1 MNEPLC
7 YPKIEVVA
15 LRCEGL
21 TSASQIETL
30 NPRFSW
36 KLSDIGAT
44 RGRMQKAFEINLWE
58 VDSSGNEMGYSFS
71 SSTVNSSKSQW
82 VLLEGLSIKSRSL
95 YAWKVKIWDEQG
107 LESDWSEVHTFGT
120 GLCGEKWFTPWIGDG
135 RHLRTFETAPA
146 RHFRRSFMLEAMP
159 VQARLYLSAMGFVE
173 PWINGSKVTED
184 LFIPGWPDFRTRV
197 FYCAYDVT
205 HLLELGTNILGIILG
220 DGYYSGTMIPGHQ
233 YGVEARFSGFLELID
248 SARNKTLISTDD
260 SWKWTDQGPILMN
273 SIYDGETYDASK
285 ELRGWC
291 DSNVSDDSGTA
302 WKDVVVSQ
310 GLHGDMMHMASTGR
324 IAEPVRRQE
333 TILPVSL
340 KKIGDQK
347 FLYDFGQNFAGWIR
361 LKIMAAPGTNIVM
374 RFSEIMENSDTI
386 HTENLR
392 SAKATATYIAK
403 GGEWEEWEPRFT
415 YFGFRYVEIAGL
427 TNPDDA
433 TVTGIAVYANLEE
446 TGYFECS
453 DELLNQL
460 WNNTMWGQKSNF
472 LEIPTDCPQR
482 DERVGWTGDAQVFAP
497 TALHNM
503 NCGNYFRHWLYAV
516 RDGLRDDPL
525 NGGIPDMAPHTG
537 FFHGSAGWAE
547 AVVIVPWIVWKNT
560 ADKKVLEENFPAIL
574 HVLELMANESPNGIR
589 KSKASYGDWLSP
601 GYERDH
607 YPPRYEL
614 IATAYYAYAV
624 DLASRIAEVL
634 GKSGLASH
642 YKNVFKKIKNAFR
655 KAYVDRDGRIVD
667 DFQTSYLLAIAF
679 DLLTPVERDKAA
691 VHLVRKF
698 NEKDNHLATGFL
710 GTPLINS
717 VLSSIGETALAY
729 DVLQQKSYPGWL
741 FSVING
747 ATTIWERWDS
757 WTPEN
762 GFHKDGMNSFN
773 HYAYGS
779 VVKWFYDTIAGLNLL
794 DESPGWKHFR
804 IEPQPGGGLTYAKAT
819 LNTPYGIAVSSW
831 KISGQALQ
839 LNLQIPVNTTAEVI
853 LPTQDA
859 EAVEIEDV
867 PLSRSKY
874 GSSIVTNIHGKVGF
888 ELGSGCYEI
897 SVKGYEPV

>member
-7 YPKIEVVA
+7 YPKIEVVT

-36 KLSDIGAT
+36 KLSDTGGT
-44 RGRMQKAFEINLWE
+44 RGRMQKAFELNLWE
-58 VDSSGNEMGYSFS
+58 VDSNGNEMGYSFS

-107 LESDWSEVHTFGT
+107 LESDWSEIHSFGT

-146 RHFRRSFMLEAMP
+146 RHFRKSFMLEAMP
-159 VQARLYLSAMGFVE
+159 VRARLYLSAMGFVE

-197 FYCAYDVT
+197 FYCAYDVS
-205 HLLELGTNILGIILG
+205 HLLESGTNILGIILG

-248 SARNKTLISTDD
+248 SAGNKTQISSDD
-260 SWKWTDQGPILMN
+260 SWKWTDQGPILLN

-291 DSNVSDDSGTA
+291 DSNVSDDTGTA

-347 FLYDFGQNFAGWIR
+347 FLYDFGQNFAGWVR
-361 LKIMAAPGTNIVM
+361 LKIKAERGNVVRM
-374 RFSEIMENSDTI
+374 RFAEILENDEQI

-392 SAKATATYIAK
+392 TAKTTATYIAK
-403 GGEWEEWEPRFT
+403 GEGIEEWEPLFT
-415 YFGFRYVEIAGL
+415 YFGFRYVELVGVVEPLVDGL
-427 TNPDDA
+427 
-433 TVTGIAVYANLEE
+433 TGIAVYADLEE
-446 TGYFECS
+446 SGYFECS
-453 DELLNQL
+453 NDLLNKL
-460 WNNTMWGQKSNF
+460 WSNTLWGQKSNF
-472 LEIPTDCPQR
+472 LEVPTDCPQR

-497 TALHNM
+497 TALYNM
-503 NCGNYFRHWLYAV
+503 SCGNYLRQWLYSV

-525 NGGIPDMAPHTG
+525 NGGVPDMAPYTG
-537 FFHGSAGWAE
+537 FFHGSAGWSE
-547 AVVIVPWIVWKNT
+547 ALVLVPWAVWQHTGDRKI
-560 ADKKVLEENFPAIL
+560 LEENFPAITHL
-574 HVLELMANESPNGIR
+574 MELMGNEAKDGIR
-589 KSKASYGDWLSP
+589 KSPESYGDWLSP
-601 GYERDH
+601 GYERGH

-614 IATAYYAYAV
+614 IATAYYAHAA
-624 DLASRIAEVL
+624 DLTARMADVLEKPKLALHYNYIFEQSRR
-634 GKSGLASH
+634 
-642 YKNVFKKIKNAFR
+642 AFR
-655 KAYVDRDGRIVD
+655 KAYFKRNGRCVD
-667 DFQTSYLLAIAF
+667 DFQTSYLLAIGF
-679 DLLTPVERDKAA
+679 NLLTDALKQKA
-691 VHLVRKF
+691 VTHLVRTFKQK
-698 NEKDNHLATGFL
+698 NKHLATGFL

-717 VLSSIGETALAY
+717 VLTSIGETDLAY
-729 DVLQQKSYPGWL
+729 DVLLQKSYPGWL
-741 FSVING
+741 FSIMNG
-747 ATTIWERWDS
+747 ATTVWERWDS
-757 WTPEN
+757 WTPEH

-779 VVKWFYDTIAGLNLL
+779 VVKWLYDTVAGLKQIS
-794 DESPGWKHFR
+794 EFPGWSHFR
-804 IEPQPGGGLTYAKAT
+804 IEPKPGGGLTHAKAQVQ
-819 LNTPYGIAVSSW
+819 TPFGRAVSSW
-831 KISGQALQ
+831 EKEGNRFQ
-839 LNLQIPVNTTAEVI
+839 LTVEIPPNSTAEVVLHVSDPGVVQI
-853 LPTQDA
+853 NGVSLMKYSYANLKQFYAETVIFDLP
-859 EAVEIEDV
+859 
-867 PLSRSKY
+867 
-874 GSSIVTNIHGKVGF
+874 
-888 ELGSGCYEI
+888 SGEY
-897 SVKGYEPV
+897 SVSV